1 MSRVFIAR
9 SFYYQTHNQGLRF
22 ICTILIYLNE
32 RRCKYPKGEFILPYS
47 EKNTL
52 GLQLDTV
59 SNKKKEEEKNQVQQ
73 VAKEISL
80 ESPELG
86 WHNEIQRKNY
96 DVFAITD
103 NQEKQINGFQN
114 NTKQ

>member
-32 RRCKYPKGEFILPYS
+32 RRCKYPKGEFILLYS

-52 GLQLDTV
+52 GLQLDMV
-59 SNKKKEEEKNQVQQ
+59 SNKEEEKNRVQQ

-86 WHNEIQRKNY
+86 WHNEIQRKKNY